1 MKLKYTYC
9 EKENKRLIRQ
19 LENGKARYQ
28 CIGDGKHVPRMIG
41 FSIWQDAPC
50 FADVTRL
57 CRGRPVVITEYSQ
70 EELEQAAYLCMR
82 PVKQVIDITNSEQAF
97 RYECPTRS
105 FFGETRYHHAVQ
117 VGTLSACFSGNRNPK
132 EYFFASTTGFA
143 ELFVRE
149 AAVEYMR
156 QDQSLHGIVF
166 KPVHM
171 SAGAERLYQMTAER
185 VISQDAIDYPGKKKH
200 CPVCG
205 KVRYM
210 VDDRYQLNLRLN
222 RENMALDFYE
232 TEAIFGS
239 GFPMPFFLVSKC
251 LYGLLKKHQL
261 TKGVRFCPVSFLDE
275 GDYVN

>member
-1 MKLKYTYC
+1 M
-9 EKENKRLIRQ
+9 
-19 LENGKARYQ
+19 
-28 CIGDGKHVPRMIG
+28 VG
-41 FSIWQDAPC
+41 FSIRQDAPC
-50 FADVTRL
+50 FADVARL
-57 CRGRPVVITEYSQ
+57 CRGRPVVTAEYSQ
-70 EELEQAAYLCMR
+70 SELERAVYLCMR

-117 VGTLSACFSGNRNPK
+117 VGTLSAHFSGSRNPK

-166 KPVHM
+166 KPVLM
-171 SAGAERLYQMTAER
+171 NAGVERLYQMTAER
-185 VISQDAIDYPGKKKH
+185 VISQDVIDYPGKKKH

-210 VDDRYQLNLRLN
+210 VDDQYQLNLRLD

-239 GFPMPFFLVSKC
+239 GFPMPFFLASQR
-251 LYGLLKKHQL
+251 LYGLLRKQGL
-261 TKGVRFCPVSFLDE
+261 TKGVRFSPVLFSE
-275 GDYVN
+275 GKT